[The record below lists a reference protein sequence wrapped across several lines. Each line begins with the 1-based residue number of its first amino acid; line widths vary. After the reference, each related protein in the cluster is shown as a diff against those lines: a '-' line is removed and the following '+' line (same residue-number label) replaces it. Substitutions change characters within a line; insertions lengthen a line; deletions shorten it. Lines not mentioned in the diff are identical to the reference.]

1 MATNMPD
8 TTPDQIAQE
17 ITNKKSVP
25 LLLLDKLAQDFKA
38 RLDTTNSQVEALAA
52 AGGEPNVITA
62 VKVNGTAVSVTDKA
76 VDIPVPTAVSDLTND
91 SGYQTSAQV
100 EAAITGKGY
109 QTAAQV
115 TTAVQ
120 SAIAKTGHARFEKA
134 ASVPSA
140 DAAADNVL
148 YLVMNSDT
156 NHYDIYAKVITD
168 PAYGNF
174 AATYGITF
182 AEGETSKKIT
192 LKFETWNL
200 QNLPITPST
209 SMEQLVATLGSN
221 PMMNAN
227 GCTVSF
233 DQQTGY
239 VVVRADD
246 GTVLPFSVMDG
257 ETVLTPKAT
266 FTAEVV
272 LLDDTTVDL
281 SGYDT
286 AAQTD
291 TKLAGKVDK
300 ADGKDLSSND
310 FTDADKAKLDGIE
323 FATEDDYN
331 AMINRVFGSE
341 SEG

>member
-182 AEGETSKKIT
+182 AEGETTKEVAFEFGGHTTTMDIT
-192 LKFETWNL
+192 ATN
-200 QNLPITPST
+200 
-209 SMEQLVATLGSN
+209 SMQSIAAELNSDPMSAARGIAVSFDEQSGHLVATKAGATTTFLVKLGE
-221 PMMNAN
+221 
-227 GCTVSF
+227 
-233 DQQTGY
+233 D
-239 VVVRADD
+239 
-246 GTVLPFSVMDG
+246 
-257 ETVLTPKAT
+257 VLTPKAT
-266 FTAEVV
+266 FASEVV